1 MKLIVHPDAQDE
13 ALNAALYYHS
23 IEPSL
28 GDHVWRQYGQIIE
41 ALAERPERFPLLET
55 VRSRTVRRERLKRFP
70 FMVVYEVL
78 GEDVFVLAF
87 AHTARRPNYWRSRR
101 GREFR

>member
-13 ALNAALYYHS
+13 ALNAALYYQD

-28 GDHVWRQYGQIIE
+28 GDDIWSQYWKIID

-55 VRSRTVRRERLKRFP
+55 VRSRTIRRTRLKRFP
-70 FMVVYEVL
+70 YMVVYEIV

-101 GREFR
+101 SQ